1 MIEGQKNDTYYY
13 NISVSYEIPYNI
25 LDSEVPEVVQ
35 AREELYDTLSS
46 GIPEKYEKFSVK
58 LILYQLQDT
67 FNYIVAYT
75 SFFRSHGGLP
85 MEEYVE
91 AEKIKEKAQTDLED
105 FFEAVDCEYRRINIK
120 TLN

>member
-13 NISVSYEIPYNI
+13 SICVSYEIPYNI
-25 LDSEVPEVVQ
+25 LDSTVPEIAQ
-35 AREELYDTLSS
+35 ARAELFDSLSS

-58 LILYQLQDT
+58 LVLYQLQDT
-67 FNYIVAYT
+67 FNYIVSYT
-75 SFFRSHGGLP
+75 SFFRSQSGLP

-91 AEKIKEKAQTDLED
+91 ATKIKEHAQSELED
-105 FFEAVDCEYRRINIK
+105 FFEAVDCEYRRVNIK

>member
-13 NISVSYEIPYNI
+13 SISVSYEIPYNI

-67 FNYIVAYT
+67 FNYIVA
-75 SFFRSHGGLP
+75 
-85 MEEYVE
+85 
-91 AEKIKEKAQTDLED
+91 
-105 FFEAVDCEYRRINIK
+105 
-120 TLN
+120 